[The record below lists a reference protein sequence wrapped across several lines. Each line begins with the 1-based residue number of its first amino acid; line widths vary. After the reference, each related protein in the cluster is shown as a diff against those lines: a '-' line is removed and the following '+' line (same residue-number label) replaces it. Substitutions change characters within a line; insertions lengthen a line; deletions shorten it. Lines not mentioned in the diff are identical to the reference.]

1 MFTTTSAPQSQDDVE
16 SLRIQRQAM
25 KAVSYTHLDVYKRQ
39 RDDTS
44 DCICTQCSQDHTY
57 NLKCHHVFHLDCL
70 ERWYSRRNTCP
81 VCKQPIDF
89 IVTIEDHYT
98 FNRDVYEQSLREA
111 NARSFAVQALELS
124 VLSAVC

>member
-1 MFTTTSAPQSQDDVE
+1 MLNMITMDSLILDSREDHFDENAEVSTTCAICMCD
-16 SLRIQRQAM
+16 
-25 KAVSYTHLDVYKRQ
+25 LDPTDY
-39 RDDTS
+39 
-44 DCICTQCSQDHTY
+44 IY

-81 VCKQPIDF
+81 VCKQPVDF

-111 NARSFAVQALELS
+111 NARSFALQAMELS
-124 VLSAVC
+124 VIYDVC

>member
-1 MFTTTSAPQSQDDVE
+1 MSSRVPFGLSGT
-16 SLRIQRQAM
+16 M
-25 KAVSYTHLDVYKRQ
+25 
-39 RDDTS
+39 
-44 DCICTQCSQDHTY
+44 
-57 NLKCHHVFHLDCL
+57 VFETEYVPC
-70 ERWYSRRNTCP
+70 
-81 VCKQPIDF
+81 VQQPIDF

>member
-1 MFTTTSAPQSQDDVE
+1 MLTMDSLILDNTKDHFDENAEVSTTCT
-16 SLRIQRQAM
+16 
-25 KAVSYTHLDVYKRQ
+25 
-39 RDDTS
+39 
-44 DCICTQCSQDHTY
+44 ICMCDLENTEYIY

-70 ERWYSRRNTCP
+70 ERRYSRRNTCP

>member
-1 MFTTTSAPQSQDDVE
+1 MLTMDSLILDNTKDHFDENAEVSTTCT
-16 SLRIQRQAM
+16 
-25 KAVSYTHLDVYKRQ
+25 
-39 RDDTS
+39 
-44 DCICTQCSQDHTY
+44 ICMCDLENTEYIY

-98 FNRDVYEQSLREA
+98 FNRDIYEQSLREA

-124 VLSAVC
+124 VPSTVC